1 MVKMDKYLYYQGYI
15 TLDQSIHLKKMM
27 INIHVNNLYQD
38 FSFKSSSI
46 EKISEK
52 VLTNSN
58 YSTIDLNF
66 IFCDDLK
73 LNALKIEYFN
83 EDVLTD
89 VLTFPLR
96 NDTVLESEIYISV
109 DRAIDNAKENN
120 LTLQN
125 EIIRLIV
132 HSLLHLLGYDDDTKE
147 RKEEMFLKQE
157 GYINQLSN
165 TQIL

>member
-1 MVKMDKYLYYQGYI
+1 
-15 TLDQSIHLKKMM
+15 MM

-58 YSTIDLNF
+58 YSKSDLNF

-89 VLTFPLR
+89 VLAFPLR

-120 LTLQN
+120 ITFQN

-132 HSLLHLLGYDDDTKE
+132 HSLLHLLGYNDDTKE
-147 RKEEMFLKQE
+147 RKEAMFLKQE
-157 GYINQLSN
+157 DYITQLSN
-165 TQIL
+165 IKIL

>member
-1 MVKMDKYLYYQGYI
+1 
-15 TLDQSIHLKKMM
+15 MM
-27 INIHVNNLYQD
+27 INIYVNNLYKD

-58 YSTIDLNF
+58 YSKIDLNF

-89 VLTFPLR
+89 VLAFPLR

-120 LTLQN
+120 ITFQN

-132 HSLLHLLGYDDDTKE
+132 HSLLHLLGYNDDTKE

-157 GYINQLSN
+157 DYIKQLSN
-165 TQIL
+165 IKIL

>member
-1 MVKMDKYLYYQGYI
+1 
-15 TLDQSIHLKKMM
+15 M
-27 INIHVNNLYQD
+27 INIQINNLYKD
-38 FSFKSSSI
+38 FSFKSSPI
-46 EKISEK
+46 KKISEK
-52 VLTNSN
+52 VLTDSN
-58 YSTIDLNF
+58 YSKVDLNF

-73 LNALKIEYFN
+73 LNRLKIEYFN

-147 RKEEMFLKQE
+147 RKEKMFLKQE
-157 GYINQLSN
+157 GYIKQLSN
-165 TQIL
+165 IQIL

>member
-1 MVKMDKYLYYQGYI
+1 
-15 TLDQSIHLKKMM
+15 M

-58 YSTIDLNF
+58 YSKIDLNF

-89 VLTFPLR
+89 VLAFPLR
-96 NDTVLESEIYISV
+96 NDTILESEIYISV
-109 DRAIDNAKENN
+109 YRAIDNAKENN
-120 LTLQN
+120 ITFQN

-132 HSLLHLLGYDDDTKE
+132 HSLLHLLGYNDDTKE

-157 GYINQLSN
+157 DYIKQLSN
-165 TQIL
+165 IKIL

>member
-1 MVKMDKYLYYQGYI
+1 
-15 TLDQSIHLKKMM
+15 MM

-46 EKISEK
+46 EKISKK

-58 YSTIDLNF
+58 YNKVDLNF

-73 LNALKIEYFN
+73 LNSLKIEYFN

-89 VLTFPLR
+89 VLTFPLK

-157 GYINQLSN
+157 DYTKQLSN
-165 TQIL
+165 IKIL

>member
-1 MVKMDKYLYYQGYI
+1 
-15 TLDQSIHLKKMM
+15 MM

-120 LTLQN
+120 ITFQN

-132 HSLLHLLGYDDDTKE
+132 HSLLHLLGYNDDTKE
-147 RKEEMFLKQE
+147 RKEAMFLKQE
-157 GYINQLSN
+157 DYITQLSN
-165 TQIL
+165 IKIL

>member
-1 MVKMDKYLYYQGYI
+1 
-15 TLDQSIHLKKMM
+15 MM

-46 EKISEK
+46 KKISEK

-147 RKEEMFLKQE
+147 RKEKMFLKQE
-157 GYINQLSN
+157 GYIKQLSN
-165 TQIL
+165 IQIL

>member
-1 MVKMDKYLYYQGYI
+1 MYLGPEI
-15 TLDQSIHLKKMM
+15 KTSKLNSKFSTLKFHNIKKS
-27 INIHVNNLYQD
+27 V
-38 FSFKSSSI
+38 S
-46 EKISEK
+46 
-52 VLTNSN
+52 
-58 YSTIDLNF
+58 

-120 LTLQN
+120 ITFQN

-132 HSLLHLLGYDDDTKE
+132 HSLLHLLGYNDDTKE

-157 GYINQLSN
+157 DYIKQLSN
-165 TQIL
+165 IKIL

>member
-1 MVKMDKYLYYQGYI
+1 
-15 TLDQSIHLKKMM
+15 MM
-27 INIHVNNLYQD
+27 INIHVNNLYKD

-147 RKEEMFLKQE
+147 RKEKMFLKQE
-157 GYINQLSN
+157 GYIKQLSN
-165 TQIL
+165 IKIL

>member
-1 MVKMDKYLYYQGYI
+1 
-15 TLDQSIHLKKMM
+15 M
-27 INIHVNNLYQD
+27 INIHVNNLYKD

-46 EKISEK
+46 EKISEE
-52 VLTNSN
+52 VLMDSN
-58 YSTIDLNF
+58 YNKVDLNF

-83 EDVLTD
+83 EDILTD

-147 RKEEMFLKQE
+147 RKEKMFLKQE
-157 GYINQLSN
+157 GYIKQLSN
-165 TQIL
+165 IQIL

>member
-1 MVKMDKYLYYQGYI
+1 
-15 TLDQSIHLKKMM
+15 M
-27 INIHVNNLYQD
+27 INIQINNLYKD

-46 EKISEK
+46 KKISEK
-52 VLTNSN
+52 VLTDSN
-58 YSTIDLNF
+58 YNKVDLNF

-73 LNALKIEYFN
+73 LNRLKIEYFN

-109 DRAIDNAKENN
+109 DRAIDNAKDNNVTLEN
-120 LTLQN
+120 
-125 EIIRLIV
+125 EAMRLIV
-132 HSLLHLLGYDDDTKE
+132 HSLLHLLGYNDDNKE

-157 GYINQLSN
+157 NYIKQLS
-165 TQIL
+165 TIKIL

>member
-1 MVKMDKYLYYQGYI
+1 
-15 TLDQSIHLKKMM
+15 MM

-46 EKISEK
+46 EKISKEILIDSDYNK
-52 VLTNSN
+52 V
-58 YSTIDLNF
+58 DLNF

-96 NDTVLESEIYISV
+96 DDTVLESEIYISV
-109 DRAIDNAKENN
+109 DRAIDNAKDNN
-120 LTLQN
+120 VTLQN
-125 EIIRLIV
+125 EIMRLIV
-132 HSLLHLLGYDDDTKE
+132 HSLLHLLGYNDDTKE
-147 RKEEMFLKQE
+147 RKDEMFLKQE
-157 GYINQLSN
+157 DYINQLSN
-165 TQIL
+165 INIL